1 MSFTPKANLSKLNF
15 MRSVFM
21 VEKCL
26 ISRQENIALWTLVA
40 ECIRKMNRFN
50 MIPQISQYV
59 ARKSKTNSATF

>member
-1 MSFTPKANLSKLNF
+1 MSLTPKANLSKLNF